1 MTDDERETARTK
13 AIELLNEMTAKINQ
27 TEGTIPELCRQ
38 AIFEGQDMSQIISAV
53 QESILLRQAHAVS
66 LVHFDRLVIPESV
79 QNNRQLFFEALD
91 TIKQQNVV
99 TVNDID
105 RLENLVISAEQI
117 TQDALIDF
125 KLRAAH

>member
-1 MTDDERETARTK
+1 MY
-13 AIELLNEMTAKINQ
+13 LIN
-27 TEGTIPELCRQ
+27 R
-38 AIFEGQDMSQIISAV
+38 AV
-53 QESILLRQAHAVS
+53 SAVS

>member
-1 MTDDERETARTK
+1 MY
-13 AIELLNEMTAKINQ
+13 LIN
-27 TEGTIPELCRQ
+27 R
-38 AIFEGQDMSQIISAV
+38 AV
-53 QESILLRQAHAVS
+53 SAVS

-99 TVNDID
+99 TVDDID
-105 RLENLVISAEQI
+105 RLENLVISADQI